1 MFGNQSIAM
10 AGTAPPS
17 IVRGILPQHPVRR
30 LFEFLSTRRMHSWC
44 WIPTLLHCPSFHH
57 HSIHLKVPLW
67 KAALAIGGGTASA
80 MAIVVATTLNYKCD
94 HQPKLCFPS
103 SFTLSALEKKN
114 GWCSREKD
122 GWCPDKIWTCMF
134 HTMSHYKPKTCIR
147 CVQSVS
153 GQN

>member
-17 IVRGILPQHPVRR
+17 IVRGILPQHPMRR

-103 SFTLSALEKKN
+103 SFTLSALEKKMDDAL
-114 GWCSREKD
+114 EKKMGD
-122 GWCPDKIWTCMF
+122 AQTKFGHACFTLCPT
-134 HTMSHYKPKTCIR
+134 TSPKHA
-147 CVQSVS
+147 
-153 GQN
+153 